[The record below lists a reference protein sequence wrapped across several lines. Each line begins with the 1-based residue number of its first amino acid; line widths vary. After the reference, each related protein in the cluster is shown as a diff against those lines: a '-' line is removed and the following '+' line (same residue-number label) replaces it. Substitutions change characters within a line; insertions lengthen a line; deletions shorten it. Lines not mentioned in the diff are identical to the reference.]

1 MVSGGWGD
9 HEEKISSVE
18 VMNTDSKQWYAGP
31 PSPVAWRNMKTADM
45 CYFVGGYTGRGSI
58 QCVLSSNGLTGSTP
72 VKYTN
77 NLKGTWREIPG
88 LQTTRSTPLSFGGSL
103 LAVGGEDKGHN
114 AVNAIHLYQP
124 GIQGPRI

>member
-77 NLKGTWREIPG
+77 NLAHGGKYPDCRLPV
-88 LQTTRSTPLSFGGSL
+88 PLHFHLVGPCL
-103 LAVGGEDKGHN
+103 LLEE
-114 AVNAIHLYQP
+114 
-124 GIQGPRI
+124 RIKVTML